1 MDCIVFPIPV
11 LGMGFIPVK
20 VIFMSCYITLFFKA
34 PFRQIT
40 SSESVEMSGGLWDE
54 L

>member
-1 MDCIVFPIPV
+1 MYLYIYMYKCFATSLFVFE
-11 LGMGFIPVK
+11 
-20 VIFMSCYITLFFKA
+20 A

-40 SSESVEMSGGLWDE
+40 SSESVAMSGGLWDE